1 MPEMCLMLSVI
12 FNNMKTV
19 LGGLNVHVDK
29 MRQNLDIL
37 GGFMLAERVM
47 FALSDKAGKQTAH
60 EIVYEASMSGQE
72 EGITFIEAINRDTRI
87 RDHITQEEL
96 DALLDPTTYVGN
108 APEQVTRVIEQTKAS
123 GWLND

>member
-1 MPEMCLMLSVI
+1 MFML
-12 FNNMKTV
+12 K
-19 LGGLNVHVDK
+19 K
-29 MRQNLDIL
+29 MRKNMDIL

-72 EGITFIEAINRDTRI
+72 EGITFVEAINRDTRI

-108 APEQVTRVIEQTKAS
+108 APAQVDRVVAQTKAS

>member
-1 MPEMCLMLSVI
+1 
-12 FNNMKTV
+12 
-19 LGGLNVHVDK
+19 

>member
-1 MPEMCLMLSVI
+1 M
-12 FNNMKTV
+12 
-19 LGGLNVHVDK
+19 
-29 MRQNLDIL
+29 QN
-37 GGFMLAERVM
+37 
-47 FALSDKAGKQTAH
+47 
-60 EIVYEASMSGQE
+60 
-72 EGITFIEAINRDTRI
+72 TFIEAINRDTRI